1 MSYCQPAWV
10 SDYTYQ
16 GLYNYLVQYGNRAE
30 ELPQDANNG
39 LLIRVSTDENGS
51 YNLEPVY
58 SLKGFPGWVGNESEF
73 RVEFLD
79 ESGKAVGQSMLPVL
93 DPGDPPTTNRVITSL
108 VEQPAFP
115 FTAIRIAKNGVSQTE
130 RSVRQNPASPTSTL
144 EVVKLDNGALLRW
157 GSPSIPAIVR
167 YTTDQGSSWTAL
179 AIDWLGG
186 EYYFDSDA
194 LPHGSIQFEITLSDS
209 IGDTLSTIWE
219 NQHP

>member
-1 MSYCQPAWV
+1 
-10 SDYTYQ
+10 
-16 GLYNYLVQYGNRAE
+16 
-30 ELPQDANNG
+30 
-39 LLIRVSTDENGS
+39 
-51 YNLEPVY
+51 
-58 SLKGFPGWVGNESEF
+58 
-73 RVEFLD
+73 
-79 ESGKAVGQSMLPVL
+79 
-93 DPGDPPTTNRVITSL
+93 
-108 VEQPAFP
+108 
-115 FTAIRIAKNGVSQTE
+115 
-130 RSVRQNPASPTSTL
+130 L